1 MSRKSLGGRPEKF
14 QETLLTMENIEN
26 IFKENLLS
34 TKQQESLLKKLNSK
48 RKYDEK
54 DDEKYVMESELK
66 RMQQQI
72 NDLLNM
78 QKSDDCDN
86 LNLNRKSLLDNE
98 AEREIEMIEPIEIEE
113 RSEKDHMS
121 QELRKTQ
128 QEIAELKQLLSKKN
142 WFLTIV
148 GEVNWKLL

>member
-1 MSRKSLGGRPEKF
+1 MSRRALGGRPGKF
-14 QETLLTMENIEN
+14 QETLLTRENIEN

-128 QEIAELKQLLSKKN
+128 QEIAELKQLLSKQN